1 MTQPRLLIANRG
13 EIALRILRAA
23 EDLGWETVALHT
35 ADEPEALHLRAA
47 TRVRRLDGPGAA
59 PYLDAAGLAAIARE
73 EGCGYLHPGYGLLS
87 ESAELARACA
97 AAGVVFVGPVPET
110 LELFGDKARARA
122 LADETGVPCLPG
134 TAGATSLEEAQ
145 AFFDALPEGAAM
157 LIKALSGGGGRG
169 MRVVR
174 RERELKRAFERCRS
188 EARRSFGNDAVYVE
202 RFLPEARHIEVQVV
216 ADSAGEV
223 AVLGERECSIQRN
236 HQKVVEVAPAPTL
249 PDDQR
254 RALQEAALGLARA
267 AGLQSL
273 STIEF
278 LLAPQGEFFFIEANA
293 RLQVEHTVT
302 EEVFGLDLVATQLRL
317 VAGVLLAETD
327 VPAAAARGPQGHAIQ
342 LRVNMETISDTG
354 LAIPAPARIT
364 RFDLPS
370 GPGVRVDTGGFVGLD
385 PSPQFDSLLAK
396 LIVHAPGSW
405 LDVLRRARRALGEF
419 EVEGPSTGIPFLRAL
434 LAREDFARNEVH
446 TRFLEEY
453 AAEIL
458 AAIPPAAPRNGNAGP
473 ADAAAGQ
480 AGTRLDSDDPLAV
493 LEHGRT
499 AARGPA
505 EADRG
510 LDVAAADA
518 AADAPGEASVAA
530 PLQGSLLQIE
540 VAVGDRVP
548 AGHRLFVMEAM
559 KMEHEILAPV
569 GGEVLEI
576 AVAVGDAVVEGH
588 RLARLREE
596 EVAEEAAGTAAAIDP
611 DRIRPDLQELR
622 SRMAFGLDASRPEKV
637 AKRHARGQRTAR
649 ENVAD
654 LCDDG
659 SFLEYGGL
667 TIAAQRAR
675 RSLEDLMQNTPG
687 DGLVGGI
694 GSVNGELFEEEAARC
709 AVLSYDYMVLAGTQ
723 GLRNHQKKDRLF
735 EVAAEAKLPVVFFTE
750 GGGGRPGDTD
760 GSGVTGL
767 DCLAFRYFAEL
778 SGEVPLVGITTG
790 RCFAGNAALLGCC
803 DVTIA
808 TVDSNIG
815 MGGPAMIEGG
825 GLGVFRPEDVGPA
838 SVQSRNGVIDLLVQD
853 EAEAVAVAKKYL
865 SFFQGDLADWEA
877 ADPRELRHAIPENRL
892 RIYDVRR
899 VIELLADRDS
909 VLELRRG
916 FGPGMVTA
924 FARIEGRPI
933 GIVANNPTHLAG
945 AIDADGA
952 DKAARFLQL
961 CDAFGIPVLML
972 CDTPGIMVGPA
983 AEETAL
989 VRHAAR
995 LFVTGA
1001 SVSVPLFTVV
1011 LRKGYGLGAQAMAGG
1026 SFRSSLF
1033 TVAWPT
1039 GEFGGMGL
1047 EGAVKLGFRR
1057 ELEAIEDPAERKRAF
1072 EERVA
1077 RAYEVGKAVNIA
1089 AALEIDAVIDPAE
1102 TRHWIRRGLASAAPA
1117 RGGGRRPFV
1126 DTW

>member
-1 MTQPRLLIANRG
+1 MTQLRLLIANRG

-35 ADEPEALHLRAA
+35 EDEPAALHLRAA
-47 TRVRRLDGPGAA
+47 TRVRRLEGVGAA
-59 PYLDAAGLAAIARE
+59 PYLDATSLAAIARE
-73 EGCGYLHPGYGLLS
+73 EGCTHLHPGYGLLS
-87 ESAELARACA
+87 ESADLARACA
-97 AAGVVFVGPVPET
+97 EAGVVFVGPAPET

-122 LADETGVPCLPG
+122 LAQEAGVPCLSG
-134 TAGATSLEEAQ
+134 TSGATSLEEARS
-145 AFFDALPEGAAM
+145 FFDALPEGSAM

-174 RERELKRAFERCRS
+174 KASALERAFERCRS

-202 RFLPEARHIEVQVV
+202 RFLEQARHVEVQAV
-216 ADSAGEV
+216 ADTAGDV
-223 AVLGERECSIQRN
+223 VVLGERECSIQRN

-249 PDDQR
+249 PADQR
-254 RALQEAALGLARA
+254 AALHDAALRLARA
-267 AGLQSL
+267 AQLQSL

-278 LLAPQGEFFFIEANA
+278 LVAPGGEFFFIEANA

-302 EEVFGLDLVATQLRL
+302 EEVFGVDLVATQLRHA
-317 VAGVLLAETD
+317 AGVPIADTGVAVAAE
-327 VPAAAARGPQGHAIQ
+327 RGPRGHAIQ
-342 LRVNMETISDTG
+342 LRINMETITEAG
-354 LAIPAPARIT
+354 LSIPAPAPIT
-364 RFDLPS
+364 RFDLPT

-385 PSPQFDSLLAK
+385 PSPHFDSLLAK
-396 LIVHAPGSW
+396 LIVHAPGTW
-405 LDVLRRARRALGEF
+405 QDALRRTRRALGEF
-419 EVEGPSTGIPFLRAL
+419 HVVGPATGISFLRAL
-434 LAREDFARNEVH
+434 LAREDFARNDVH
-446 TRFLEEY
+446 TRFLEEH
-453 AAEIL
+453 AGEIL
-458 AAIPPAAPRNGNAGP
+458 AAAPPAEPTSEEPGP
-473 ADAAAGQ
+473 VADPAAGQ

-493 LEHGRT
+493 LEHGRSSAGASRDT
-499 AARGPA
+499 AAA
-505 EADRG
+505 TIVDT
-510 LDVAAADA
+510 
-518 AADAPGEASVAA
+518 PGEARVPA
-530 PLQGSLLQIE
+530 PLQGSILQVE

-548 AGHRLFVMEAM
+548 AGQRLFVMEAM

-569 GGEVLEI
+569 GGEVIEV
-576 AVAVGDAVVEGH
+576 AVAVGDTVVEGH
-588 RLARLREE
+588 GLARLREE
-596 EVAEEAAGTAAAIDP
+596 EVAGEGGGIATAVDP
-611 DRIRPDLQELR
+611 DHIRPDLDELR
-622 SRMAFGLDASRPEKV
+622 SRLAFGLDESRAEKV
-637 AKRHARGQRTAR
+637 AKRHGRGQRTAR

-659 SFLEYGGL
+659 SFLEYGAL
-667 TIAAQRAR
+667 TMAAQRAR
-675 RSLEDLMQNTPG
+675 RTVEDLMQNTPG
-687 DGLVGGI
+687 DGLVGGV
-694 GSVNGELFEEEAARC
+694 GSVNGTLFPEENARC

-778 SGEVPLVGITTG
+778 SGEVPLIGITTG

-825 GLGVFRPEDVGPA
+825 GLGVFRPEDVGPS

-853 EAEAVAVAKKYL
+853 EAEAVQVAKKYL
-865 SFFQGDLADWEA
+865 AFFQGDLAGWEA
-877 ADPRELRHAIPENRL
+877 ADPRELRHVIPENRL

-899 VIELLADRDS
+899 VIELIADRDS

-916 FGPGMVTA
+916 FGLGMITS

-933 GIVANNPTHLAG
+933 GIVANNPAHLAG
-945 AIDADGA
+945 AIDAEAA

-1001 SVSVPLFTVV
+1001 SVRVPLFTVV

-1089 AALEIDAVIDPAE
+1089 SALEIDAVIDPAE
-1102 TRHWIRRGLASAAPA
+1102 TRHWVSRGLASAP
-1117 RGGGRRPFV
+1117 RQQGGGRRPFV